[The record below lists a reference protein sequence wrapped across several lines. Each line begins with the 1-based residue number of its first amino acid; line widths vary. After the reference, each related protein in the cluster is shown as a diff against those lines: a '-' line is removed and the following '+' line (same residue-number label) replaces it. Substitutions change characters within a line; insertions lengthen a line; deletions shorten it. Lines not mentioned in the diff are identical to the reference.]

1 MPVVKVWCLP
11 KLSQKKLE
19 YLFVEIVRAVKKF
32 PELNVKGERDMVVLF
47 PTDAMKYGLGSEI
60 IVEVTGLFVKPEL
73 TDGVRQRLAQ
83 ALGITIKGLFPK
95 AMVECFVYP
104 FDPAQGF
111 WMNPRM
117 GRRHKPTKQEMEDL
131 SKPVS
136 LASPGWGEKT

>member
-1 MPVVKVWCLP
+1 MPVIKVWCLP

-19 YLFVEIVRAVKKF
+19 YLFVEIVRAVKNF
-32 PELNVKGERDMVVLF
+32 RELGVKSERDMVVLF

-83 ALGITIKGLFPK
+83 ALGIVVKEFLPK
-95 AMVECFVYP
+95 AMVEVFVFP

-117 GRRHKPTKQEMEDL
+117 GRRHKPTEQELKDL
-131 SKPVS
+131 LDPNT
-136 LASPGWGEKT
+136 PH